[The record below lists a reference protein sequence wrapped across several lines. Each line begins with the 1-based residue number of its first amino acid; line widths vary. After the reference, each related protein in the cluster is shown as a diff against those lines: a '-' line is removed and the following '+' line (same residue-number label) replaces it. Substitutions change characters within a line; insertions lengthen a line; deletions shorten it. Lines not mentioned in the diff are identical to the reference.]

1 MYVGLLLIDCRIGE
15 GHSLKEKR
23 QLLSR
28 VTERLKQRFNIS
40 VAEVEH
46 QDLWQ
51 RTKLAI
57 TYVNTDVR
65 QGQSVLSHICDAITA
80 DPRLQ
85 VIDYEIVRLC

>member
-23 QLLSR
+23 HLLSR
-28 VTERLKQRFNIS
+28 VTERLKHRFNIS

-57 TYVNTDVR
+57 TCVNTDAR
-65 QGQSVLSHICDAITA
+65 QGQSVLSHICDAIAA